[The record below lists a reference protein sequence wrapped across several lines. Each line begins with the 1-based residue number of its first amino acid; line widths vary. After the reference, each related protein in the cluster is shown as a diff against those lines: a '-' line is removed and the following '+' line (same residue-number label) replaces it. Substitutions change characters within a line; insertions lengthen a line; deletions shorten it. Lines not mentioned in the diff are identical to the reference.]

1 MKVAIGDNSQLRE
14 TNFMVP
20 VTRAAGV
27 KAAPS
32 ELATAKHKVNR
43 AECTLEALQRQLAK
57 AKEIPEDP
65 VDLND
70 HGKEK
75 RSKKNTTARSIG
87 SLAII
92 RLRNSF
98 PVTLHRFARSWMRG
112 SSMQSFYVNCAAK
125 QKVEETK
132 RGPVWLV

>member
-1 MKVAIGDNSQLRE
+1 MKVAIGNNSQLRE
-14 TNFMVP
+14 TNFMAP

-27 KAAPS
+27 VADPS

-87 SLAII
+87 GLAIKG
-92 RLRNSF
+92 LRNSF
-98 PVTLHRFARSWMRG
+98 PVTSHLREVLNAWVQH
-112 SSMQSFYVNCAAK
+112 AK
-125 QKVEETK
+125 F
-132 RGPVWLV
+132 LC